1 MKKSHVPVLVVG
13 AGAAGTMLT
22 LELAR
27 RGVGARTIDR
37 LPKPGDTSKA
47 ITVHARTLEILERID
62 KRLVGR
68 FLDRG
73 VHNKGYVLHF
83 VDGAGKRSEVRPGI
97 DFTTVDSRYSFLL
110 VHRQS
115 ETEQFLREYTSAQ
128 FGVEPD
134 WNTACVEVRQDA
146 SGVTATLER
155 DGIQEEV
162 HCDYLV
168 GCDGPNSRV
177 RRAAGLEQQESDDKG
192 TQLQNLDAFL
202 NGFPDA
208 DDYVHYCAGTDHF
221 VMIVKLPGGFYR
233 MLLSDRGEAAGPNVT
248 PEQGFMRL
256 VNKHFDG
263 VTLGDVVWHSK
274 WQSFVRLAH
283 TYRAGRV
290 FLAGDSA
297 HVHSTTGGQ
306 GMNCCMQDAYNLGW
320 KLAFVAKKQAR
331 ASLLDSYETERRPIA
346 EQVIW
351 AASSLHEIFMGH
363 GKDIAE
369 RAQKI
374 KDPVFLEAVVGRCSG
389 ISYTYRDQTQPPSAE
404 PGPAVG
410 DRAPD
415 VDFGEGRTLFDATR
429 HASFTLL
436 ALPARAEGE
445 AALRASLAGVVKR
458 FATVLELGVVPPSA
472 ALAARYGASND
483 DRLLLLR
490 PDGYVGFRCK
500 AGNVAALEAHLRESF
515 AL

>member
-1 MKKSHVPVLVVG
+1 MKKSHVPVLIVG
-13 AGAAGTMLT
+13 AGAAGTMLM

-27 RGVGARTIDR
+27 RGVEARTIDR
-37 LPKPGDTSKA
+37 LPKAGDTSKA

-62 KRLVGR
+62 KRLVNR
-68 FLDRG
+68 FLERG
-73 VHNKGYVLHF
+73 IHNKGYVLHF
-83 VDGAGKRSEVRPGI
+83 VDAAGRRSEVRPGI
-97 DFTTVDSRYSFLL
+97 DFTTVDSRYSYLL

-115 ETEQFLREYTSAQ
+115 ETEQFLREYTAEQ

-134 WNTACVEVRQDA
+134 WGTTLIDLKQDDT
-146 SGVTATLER
+146 GVTATLES
-155 DGIQEEV
+155 GGVQEEV
-162 HCDYLV
+162 RCDYLV

-177 RRAAGLEQQESDDKG
+177 RRAVGLEQQESDYKG

-256 VNKHFDG
+256 VDKHFDG

-283 TYRAGRV
+283 TYRKGRV

-306 GMNCCMQDAYNLGW
+306 GMNCCMQDSYNLGW
-320 KLAFVAKKQAR
+320 KLAFVIKNQAR
-331 ASLLDSYETERRPIA
+331 PTLLDSYETERRPIA

-374 KDPVFLEAVVGRCSG
+374 KDPAFLEAVVGRCSG
-389 ISYTYRDQTQPPSAE
+389 ISYTYRDQAQPPIADK
-404 PGPAVG
+404 GPAIG

-415 VDFGEGRTLFDATR
+415 VDLGDGRTLFDLTR
-429 HASFTLL
+429 HAKCTLL
-436 ALPARAEGE
+436 ALPAREE
-445 AALRASLAGVVKR
+445 RQAALEASLAPLARR
-458 FATVLELGVVPPSA
+458 FASVLELRAVPPSA
-472 ALAARYGASND
+472 VLAERYGSSAD

-490 PDGYVGFRCK
+490 PDGYVGFRGK
-500 AGNVAALEAHLRESF
+500 ANDTAALDARLREWF

>member
-27 RGVGARTIDR
+27 RGVNVRTIDR
-37 LPKPGDTSKA
+37 LPKPGETSKA

-62 KRLVGR
+62 KRLVDR
-68 FLDRG
+68 FLERG
-73 VHNKGYVLHF
+73 IHNLGYVLHF
-83 VDGAGKRSEVRPGI
+83 IDGAGRRSEVRPGI
-97 DFTTVDSRYSFLL
+97 DFTTVDSRYNYLL

-115 ETEQFLREYTSAQ
+115 ESEQYLREYTSAH
-128 FGVEPD
+128 FGIAPD
-134 WNTACVEVRQDA
+134 WNTTCVDVRQDA
-146 SGVTATLER
+146 TGVTATLESN
-155 DGIQEEV
+155 GVQEEV
-162 HCDYLV
+162 HCHYLV

-177 RRAAGLEQQESDDKG
+177 RRAVGLEQEGSDYQG

-202 NGFPDA
+202 NDFPDV

-256 VNKHFDG
+256 VDKHFDG

-283 TYRAGRV
+283 TYRQGRV

-297 HVHSTTGGQ
+297 HIHSTTGGQ
-306 GMNCCMQDAYNLGW
+306 GLNCCMQDAYNLGW
-320 KLAFVAKKQAR
+320 KLAFVVKKLAH
-331 ASLLDSYETERRPIA
+331 ASLLDTYEPERRPIA

-374 KDPVFLEAVVGRCSG
+374 RDPEFLEAVVGRCSG
-389 ISYTYRDQTQPPSAE
+389 ISYTYRDQAQPPVRS
-404 PGPAVG
+404 GPAIG

-415 VDFGEGRTLFDATR
+415 VDLAPGRSLYDLTR
-429 HASFTLL
+429 HPSCTLI
-436 ALPARAEGE
+436 AVAARE
-445 AALRASLAGVVKR
+445 AGQAGLQTSLKGLVHR
-458 FATVLELGVVPPSA
+458 FAPVVELRVIA
-472 ALAARYGASND
+472 ATPQFAERYGASD
-483 DRLLLLR
+483 EDQLWLLR

-500 AGNVAALEAHLRESF
+500 ASEMHALESRLHEWF

>member
-1 MKKSHVPVLVVG
+1 
-13 AGAAGTMLT
+13 
-22 LELAR
+22 
-27 RGVGARTIDR
+27 
-37 LPKPGDTSKA
+37 
-47 ITVHARTLEILERID
+47 LERID
-62 KRLVGR
+62 KRLAGR
-68 FLDRG
+68 FLERG
-73 VHNKGYVLHF
+73 IHNKGYVLHF
-83 VDGAGKRSEVRPGI
+83 VDAAGKRSEVRPGI
-97 DFTTVDSRYSFLL
+97 DFTTVDSRYNFLL

-134 WNTACVEVRQDA
+134 WNTTCVDLEQDA
-146 SGVTATLER
+146 TGVTATLESGGVR
-155 DGIQEEV
+155 EEV
-162 HCDYLV
+162 RCQYLV

-177 RRAAGLEQQESDDKG
+177 RRAAGLEQDESDYKG

-221 VMIVKLPGGFYR
+221 IMIVKLPGGFYR

-256 VNKHFDG
+256 VDKHFDG
-263 VTLGDVVWHSK
+263 VTLGQIVWHSK

-306 GMNCCMQDAYNLGW
+306 GMNCCMQDSYNLGW
-320 KLAFVAKKQAR
+320 KLALVVKKLAH
-331 ASLLDSYETERRPIA
+331 ASLLDTYATERRPIA

-374 KDPVFLEAVVGRCSG
+374 RDPLFLDAVVGRCSG
-389 ISYTYRDQTQPPSAE
+389 VSYTYREQQAAPSRE
-404 PGPAVG
+404 QGPAIG

-415 VDFGEGRTLFDATR
+415 VDLGGGRTLYDLTR
-429 HASFTLL
+429 HTSCTLL
-436 ALPARAEGE
+436 ALPARAERQ
-445 AALRASLAGVVKR
+445 AALQSSLQGLVQR
-458 FATVLELGVVPPSA
+458 FAPVLELRAVPPSP
-472 ALAARYGASND
+472 ALAARYGASDD

-490 PDGYVGFRCK
+490 PDGYIGFRGS
-500 AGNVAALEAHLRESF
+500 AGEVAALEARLEEWF

>member
-13 AGAAGTMLT
+13 AGAAGTMLM

-27 RGVGARTIDR
+27 RGVAARTIDR
-37 LPKPGDTSKA
+37 LPKAGDTSKA
-47 ITVHARTLEILERID
+47 ITIHARTLEMLERID
-62 KRLVGR
+62 KRLVNR
-68 FLDRG
+68 YLDRG
-73 VHNKGYVLHF
+73 IHNKGYVLHF
-83 VDGAGKRSEVRPGI
+83 VDGAGRRSEVRPGI
-97 DFTTVDSRYSFLL
+97 DFTTVDSRYSYLL
-110 VHRQS
+110 VHRQA
-115 ETEQFLREYTSAQ
+115 ETEQFLRDYTREQ
-128 FGVEPD
+128 FGVTPD
-134 WNTACVEVRQDA
+134 WNTNCVELEQDET
-146 SGVTATLER
+146 GVTATLES
-155 DGIQEEV
+155 GGVQEEV
-162 HCDYLV
+162 RCDYLI

-177 RRAAGLEQQESDDKG
+177 RRAVGLEQEASDYKG

-256 VNKHFDG
+256 VDKHFDG

-283 TYRAGRV
+283 TYRKGRV

-297 HVHSTTGGQ
+297 HIHSTTGGQ

-320 KLAFVAKKQAR
+320 KLAFVVKNQAR
-331 ASLLDSYETERRPIA
+331 ASLLDTYETERRPIA

-374 KDPVFLEAVVGRCSG
+374 KDPAFLEAVVGRCSG
-389 ISYTYRDQTQPPSAE
+389 ISYTYRDQTKGPSDGG
-404 PGPAVG
+404 GPAIG

-415 VDFGEGRTLFDATR
+415 VDLAQGHTLFDLTR
-429 HASFTLL
+429 HESCTLL
-436 ALPARAEGE
+436 ALPARAERGS
-445 AALRASLAGVVKR
+445 ALHASLAPLVKR
-458 FATVLELGVVPPSA
+458 YASVLELRAVPPSA
-472 ALAARYGASND
+472 ALAARYGASDD
-483 DRLLLLR
+483 DRVLLIR
-490 PDGYVGFRCK
+490 PDGYVGFRCR
-500 AGNVAALEAHLRESF
+500 ASDVAALEAHLRESF

>member
-1 MKKSHVPVLVVG
+1 MQKSHVPVLIVG

-27 RGVGARTIDR
+27 RGVPARTIDR

-47 ITVHARTLEILERID
+47 ITIHARTLEMIERID
-62 KRLVGR
+62 KRLVNR
-68 FLDRG
+68 FLERG
-73 VHNKGYVLHF
+73 IHNKGYVLHF
-83 VDGAGKRSEVRPGI
+83 VDAAGRRSEVRPGI
-97 DFTTVDSRYSFLL
+97 DFTTVDSRYSYLL

-115 ETEQFLREYTSAQ
+115 ETEQFLRDYTAEQ
-128 FGVEPD
+128 FGVAPD
-134 WNTACVEVRQDA
+134 WNTTCVDVRQDE

-155 DGIQEEV
+155 DGVQEEIR
-162 HCDYLV
+162 CDYLV

-177 RRAAGLEQQESDDKG
+177 RRAAGLEQQESDYKG

-221 VMIVKLPGGFYR
+221 IMIVKLPGGFYR

-248 PEQGFMRL
+248 PEQAFMRL
-256 VNKHFDG
+256 VDKHFDG

-283 TYRAGRV
+283 TYRKGRV

-297 HVHSTTGGQ
+297 HIHSTTGGQ
-306 GMNCCMQDAYNLGW
+306 GMNCCMQDSYNLGW
-320 KLAFVAKKQAR
+320 KLAFVVNNQAR
-331 ASLLDSYETERRPIA
+331 ASLLDTYETERRPIA

-374 KDPVFLEAVVGRCSG
+374 KDPKFLEAVVGRCSG
-389 ISYTYRDQTQPPSAE
+389 VSYTYRDQAQPASSE
-404 PGPAVG
+404 TGPAIG

-415 VDFGEGRTLFDATR
+415 VDLGNGRTLFDLTR
-429 HASFTLL
+429 HAKYTLL
-436 ALPARAEGE
+436 ALPAREEGQ
-445 AALRASLAGVVKR
+445 AALQASLAPLVQR
-458 FATVLELGVVPPSA
+458 FASVLELRGVPPSA
-472 ALAARYGASND
+472 ALAARYGSSPD

-500 AGNVAALEAHLRESF
+500 ASDAASLEARLREWF